1 MFSFLHRLIVSLH
14 KTLIYHQK
22 SRGFIL
28 CCLKIFF
35 TVQLKE
41 KVTYIFDDLRVSKLT
56 AHFHFWVNYPF
67 KASENDLFAIKTRIL
82 KFLPIPI
89 PDSLTP
95 AAKST
100 QRQNNESALDSQQML
115 NLQEIT
121 HNHCSNS
128 NVWNVQEFKHLKC
141 SKNSNFRNV
150 PKMKLLLQ
158 CFQSQLTERL
168 TLWKRT
174 KKYKCCNIKF
184 MLLSSTD

>member
-1 MFSFLHRLIVSLH
+1 MLPKNLL
-14 KTLIYHQK
+14 
-22 SRGFIL
+22 
-28 CCLKIFF
+28 

-128 NVWNVQEFKHLKC
+128 NVWNVQEF
-141 SKNSNFRNV
+141 NIWNV
-150 PKMKLLLQ
+150 PRIQTFGMFQKWNSCYNVSSRNWQNVWHFGNGPKNINVATSNLC
-158 CFQSQLTERL
+158 CFPALTKIPEI
-168 TLWKRT
+168 
-174 KKYKCCNIKF
+174 N
-184 MLLSSTD
+184 